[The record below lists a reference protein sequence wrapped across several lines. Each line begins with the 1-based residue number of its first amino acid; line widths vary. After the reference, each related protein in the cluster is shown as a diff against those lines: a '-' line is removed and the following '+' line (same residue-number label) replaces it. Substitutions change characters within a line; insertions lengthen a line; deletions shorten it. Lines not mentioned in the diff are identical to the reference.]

1 MKTLSSIFYLISV
14 IFMGLGFHKLYK
26 YENYDS
32 EILDSVNAYV
42 GGDAYNYIIN
52 TGYATSFFI
61 IATLFTIL
69 ASFILLMD
77 KLSQKDL
84 QQLSDQQESTQQT
97 NTDDLKQSNINTS
110 TGVTEA

>member
-1 MKTLSSIFYLISV
+1 MKTLSSIFYLISA

-77 KLSQKDL
+77 KLSQK
-84 QQLSDQQESTQQT
+84 E
-97 NTDDLKQSNINTS
+97 LKQLTIQSKQLTDTKEH
-110 TGVTEA
+110 TGITEDTEQTA